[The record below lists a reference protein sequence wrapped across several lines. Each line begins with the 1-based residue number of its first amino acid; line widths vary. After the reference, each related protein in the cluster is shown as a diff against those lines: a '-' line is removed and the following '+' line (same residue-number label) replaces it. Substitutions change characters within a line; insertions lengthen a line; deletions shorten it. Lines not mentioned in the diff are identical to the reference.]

1 MTVVGMILTMTG
13 MGPTSVTVVLKVLT
27 VTK

>member
-1 MTVVGMILTMTG
+1 MTVVGMILTITG
-13 MGPTSVTVVLKVLT
+13 MGPTPVTVVLKALT